1 MNKKDIV
8 GIKELILTL
17 YEAIDY
23 CKGNTYKNVSPIVDD
38 FIEALSVIKDT
49 TFDEEIENYILVFK
63 ENKFERINE
72 EFFNSLYIKLNS
84 IYKDINSIKKE
95 VVFLPYN
102 ATMWDSL
109 ESIWLA
115 ANEDERCE
123 CYVIPIPYYNKN
135 QDSSLG
141 ELIYEGD
148 EFPEYV
154 PITHYSEYNLSERSP
169 DIIYF
174 HNPYDNY
181 NRVTT
186 VHQDYYS
193 SKLKEYTNML
203 VYVPYFVVNH
213 KLKEEF
219 CILPG
224 VKNANYVI
232 VQSEE
237 IANEYKK
244 YYLYQDRNKFLPLG
258 SPKIDKVISMTK
270 EEYNEDEIPNDWK
283 NKIKGKKVIL
293 YNTHLYSIMNDG
305 EALIKKIKYVLSV
318 FEKQRDV
325 VLLWRPHPLSEKTA
339 KSINPE
345 IFDKFKDLEETVK
358 NSEACIFDDT
368 PNLHRS
374 IAISD
379 GYFGDRSSLVELF
392 RNLKK
397 PVMVQDINIQKEIEW
412 KDLNRNSFEDA
423 YFDGEKLWFAS
434 SSLNGL
440 FCLNIESGETF
451 LKGTFPGEDTHG
463 VRLFSKV
470 IEINNK
476 LFFIP
481 FNATCII
488 EYDFENQDFRRI
500 ELENREVKGKFL
512 SYSVYDEYIYLMPR
526 SYGSIVRYN
535 FFTDQIE
542 YMKSWNHMVCKYSK
556 ENDIWFRDIERKDNT
571 LYCPFYQK
579 NLMFKFDLKSEKI
592 EICEIGKENDIFM
605 SIKFDGENFWL
616 IPNHIQEIG
625 CWNEA
630 KNELVYI
637 GDFDKKLK
645 FLNSVAPF
653 LTSIIVKDNIYILP
667 CFADEVLK
675 ININSKSSEV
685 LNLNHYKAD
694 TLIKKDIFWKYG
706 GIKVL
711 NDYIAL
717 FPTNSEDILLIDS
730 NSIVKKKIKSK
741 FPKGYTK
748 ENLNTEESRNE
759 FGDLLEENLFGLY
772 EFINKL
778 KNENNEEF
786 LGIKNYQVSGKI
798 INDFFLN

>member
-23 CKGNTYKNVSPIVDD
+23 CKGNTYKNISPIVDD

-49 TFDEEIENYILVFK
+49 TFDEEIENYIIVFK
-63 ENKFERINE
+63 ENKLERINE

-84 IYKDINSIKKE
+84 IFKDINSIKKE

-141 ELIYEGD
+141 ELIYDGD
-148 EFPEYV
+148 KFPEYV

-345 IFDKFKDLEETVK
+345 ILDKFKDLEEAVK
-358 NSEACIFDDT
+358 NSETCIFDDT

-374 IAISD
+374 ISISD

-397 PVMVQDINIQKEIEW
+397 PVMVQDINIQNEIEW
-412 KDLNRNSFEDA
+412 KDLNRIPFDDA
-423 YFDGEKLWFAS
+423 YINDKEIWFAS
-434 SSLNGL
+434 TSFNGL
-440 FCLNIESGETF
+440 FCLNKGSGKIDF
-451 LKGTFPGEDTHG
+451 KGHFPSENIRQT
-463 VRLFSKV
+463 RLFCKV
-470 IEINNK
+470 VFFNNK
-476 LFFIP
+476 LMFIP
-481 FNATCII
+481 YNASAIMIYDI
-488 EYDFENQDFRRI
+488 EIGAFERI
-500 ELENREVKGKFL
+500 ELLKGELKKKFWSYSIYKNYIYIMPL
-512 SYSVYDEYIYLMPR
+512 SYGKIL
-526 SYGSIVRYN
+526 RYN
-535 FFTDQIE
+535 IKTGTLE
-542 YMKSWNHMVCKYSK
+542 NMNSWNEHVKKHGVM
-556 ENDIWFRDIERKDNT
+556 NDMWFRDVIQKDGK
-571 LYCPFYQK
+571 LYCPFYQS
-579 NLMFKFDLKSEKI
+579 NFLFVFDLETNKI
-592 EICEIGKENDIFM
+592 ENYEIGNKEEKYI
-605 SIKFDGENFWL
+605 SIQNDGEKFWL
-616 IPNHIQEIG
+616 IPKDLKSILCWDKSTNEYLYFDDYPIISKFSRIG
-625 CWNEA
+625 E
-630 KNELVYI
+630 
-637 GDFDKKLK
+637 
-645 FLNSVAPF
+645 PF
-653 LTSIIVKDNIYILP
+653 LTTITVDESIWILP
-667 CFADEVLK
+667 CFLDYIIKIDKKSMTFED
-675 ININSKSSEV
+675 INIENKTIDNVIRDEM
-685 LNLNHYKAD
+685 
-694 TLIKKDIFWKYG
+694 FWNFG
-706 GIKVL
+706 GIKTFDDKLVL
-711 NDYIAL
+711 L
-717 FPTNSEDILLIDS
+717 PMNSEDIITI
-730 NSIVKKKIKSK
+730 NKNGKIKEI
-741 FPKGYTK
+741 TK
-748 ENLNTEESRNE
+748 SFLPEGIKSEIIKNPLYNE
-759 FGDLLEENLFGLY
+759 FGDFIEENLFGLREY
-772 EFINKL
+772 IKKI
-778 KNENNEEF
+778 KNEKIAYNSET
-786 LGIKNYQVSGKI
+786 KNQELSGKI
-798 INDFFLN
+798 ISDFFLG